1 MIGDISRNL
10 VEQFSDNFG
19 QGNTINYAK
28 GGVDYTDRSSGGPQ
42 LNGIVTAGEKLSKS
56 YGPAKLLSVN
66 NSDGDFSS
74 EGKMFVAYSDVIT
87 TYVDRGDE
95 EVGAVKQT
103 LDNRETQTTEDRSQ
117 TYFQLWDYQQLTLRL
132 LGGILI
138 GGQIL

>member
-19 QGNTINYAK
+19 QGNAINYAK
-28 GGVDYTDRSSGGPQ
+28 GGVNYTDRSSGGPQ

-56 YGPAKLLSVN
+56 YGPAKLSSVN

-87 TYVDRGDE
+87 TYVDRGNE
-95 EVGAVKQT
+95 KTSSLYYQRFFFPGRTT
-103 LDNRETQTTEDRSQ
+103 LPIQENNSMSVTKDRSN
-117 TYFQLWDYQQLTLRL
+117 TRLSLRK
-132 LGGILI
+132 
-138 GGQIL
+138 

>member
-19 QGNTINYAK
+19 QGNKINYAK
-28 GGVDYTDRSSGGPQ
+28 GGVNYTDRSSGGPQ
-42 LNGIVTAGEKLSKS
+42 LNGIVTAGENLSKS

-87 TYVDRGDE
+87 TYIDKGGEKTSSLYYQRFFFPGRT
-95 EVGAVKQT
+95 T
-103 LDNRETQTTEDRSQ
+103 LPIQENNSMSVTKDRSN
-117 TYFQLWDYQQLTLRL
+117 TRLSLRK
-132 LGGILI
+132 
-138 GGQIL
+138 

>member
-87 TYVDRGDE
+87 TYVDRGNE
-95 EVGAVKQT
+95 KTSSLYYQRFFFPGRTT
-103 LDNRETQTTEDRSQ
+103 LPIQENNSMSVTKDRSN
-117 TYFQLWDYQQLTLRL
+117 TRLSLRK
-132 LGGILI
+132 
-138 GGQIL
+138 

>member
-95 EVGAVKQT
+95 KTSSLYYQRFFFPGRTT
-103 LDNRETQTTEDRSQ
+103 LPIQENNSMSVTKDRSN
-117 TYFQLWDYQQLTLRL
+117 TRLSLRK
-132 LGGILI
+132 
-138 GGQIL
+138 